1 MRDMREQLRE
11 LGCVFDWDRELA
23 TCDPEY
29 YRYPQSNFRFILEL
43 LFKLSLFKGGLNI
56 CF

>member
-1 MRDMREQLRE
+1 MREQLRE

-29 YRYPQSNFRFILEL
+29 YRYAQSNLRFILEL
-43 LFKLSLFKGGLNI
+43 LFKLNLFEGGLNI